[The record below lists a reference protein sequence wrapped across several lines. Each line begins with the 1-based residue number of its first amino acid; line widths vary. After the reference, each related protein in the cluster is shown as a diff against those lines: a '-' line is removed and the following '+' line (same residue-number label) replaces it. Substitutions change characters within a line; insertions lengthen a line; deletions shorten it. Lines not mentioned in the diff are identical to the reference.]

1 LGWVPESV
9 KWKTFFFKLDI
20 GDNKIK
26 MLNNGIKNWF
36 VIKALFIENIETVA
50 RISMKYLNIRKKA
63 IKVWELRKQN

>member
-1 LGWVPESV
+1 
-9 KWKTFFFKLDI
+9 
-20 GDNKIK
+20 

-50 RISMKYLNIRKKA
+50 RISMKYLNMRKKA